1 MLRTRVARARATWV
15 QCAFDGRNIRP
26 RRARQD
32 VANYQPD
39 LRAVTFHPNRLRL
52 VRRPFWQ
59 EPNPAQVNWREH
71 PASGATANAFAPAWA
86 VDFYRRTLQSSCLLR
101 FPKKLEAAR
110 PLHVYR
116 GFEALVD
123 AVGEIGRGNRRY
135 ELNDLFFIEVLAE
148 SLDILL
154 VNPARIPGQFFRE
167 VDGRLLLRIE
177 HRTLPAGWIFQ
188 CCDLLFADALPPRRS
203 GMCARSIGA
212 SIENRRA
219 QIRNF
224 LRDRRQLTLAPDF
237 LIKVQKCLQYFRLIS
252 QHLEKIDYLPT
263 F

>member
-86 VDFYRRTLQSSCLLR
+86 VDFLSANTSIFIPTPLPNEIKSRAAFTRLQ
-101 FPKKLEAAR
+101 
-110 PLHVYR
+110 
-116 GFEALVD
+116 GF
-123 AVGEIGRGNRRY
+123 
-135 ELNDLFFIEVLAE
+135 
-148 SLDILL
+148 
-154 VNPARIPGQFFRE
+154 
-167 VDGRLLLRIE
+167 
-177 HRTLPAGWIFQ
+177 
-188 CCDLLFADALPPRRS
+188 
-203 GMCARSIGA
+203 
-212 SIENRRA
+212 
-219 QIRNF
+219 
-224 LRDRRQLTLAPDF
+224 
-237 LIKVQKCLQYFRLIS
+237 
-252 QHLEKIDYLPT
+252 
-263 F
+263 